1 MTPFFILSSG
11 PFNMMSDKGRVIT
24 KKGSNKVAFFFF
36 GIKKFS
42 IASIYATGDALS
54 LAALLLGL

>member
-1 MTPFFILSSG
+1 
-11 PFNMMSDKGRVIT
+11 MMSDKGRVIR